1 MPLSVN
7 RSYRSVGSLGRW
19 LLLATAVLQAAAPPL
34 VGFRSQDDDPPLVPP
49 VPFFAVWGVILLGC
63 LAVAV
68 WGFPLRRATTTP
80 YRRMQVPL
88 SLVQLGFVAW
98 LVAAASAATWL
109 TVPIFGGM
117 LAGLAVSLRR
127 VLRPGD
133 RGERTGRTLLG
144 GVLGVYAGWST
155 AAVCVNIATLL
166 PESAFVGGPGLA
178 LQCAFVV
185 AAAVAA
191 AVGAFLLRGQLP
203 YTLTAGWALAGVA
216 LSAVM
221 ARLPLLAVSAVV
233 GLLVVGT
240 VALLR
245 RRGARGYARLEH

>member
-7 RSYRSVGSLGRW
+7 HSSRTVGSFGRW
-19 LLLATAVLQAAAPPL
+19 LLLATALLQVAAPPL
-34 VGFRSQDDDPPLVPP
+34 IGFRSQADDPPLVPP
-49 VPFFAVWGVILLGC
+49 GPFFAVWGVILLGC

-68 WGFPLRRATTTP
+68 WGFPLSRATEPP
-80 YRRMQVPL
+80 YRRVQVPL

-109 TVPIFGGM
+109 TVPIFVAM
-117 LAGLAVSLRR
+117 LAGLAVGLRR
-127 VLRPGD
+127 VLMSTDHR
-133 RGERTGRTLLG
+133 ERTSRALVG

-155 AAVCVNIATLL
+155 AAVCVNTATLL

-185 AAAVAA
+185 AAATAA
-191 AVGAFLLRGQLP
+191 GVGAFLLRGQLP

-216 LSAVM
+216 VSAVM
-221 ARLPLLAVSAVV
+221 AGLPLLAVSAVV
-233 GLLVVGT
+233 GLLGVGA

-245 RRGARGYARLEH
+245 RRGAVGEPRLEH